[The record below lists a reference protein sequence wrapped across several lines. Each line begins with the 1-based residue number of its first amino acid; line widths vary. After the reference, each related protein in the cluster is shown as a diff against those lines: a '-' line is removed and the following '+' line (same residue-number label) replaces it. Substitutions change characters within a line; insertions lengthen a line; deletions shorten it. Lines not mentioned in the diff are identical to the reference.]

1 MLWHAHAL
9 QRLEVARTTGDR
21 KTECCT
27 LCNLG
32 NCFRATGKLQES
44 ADYYLL
50 VRDSPQGGQRVGT
63 VMTLFSCGSQNLELS
78 RATGNVKGEIVSL
91 LNLGVTCELLDQL
104 DKAIEW
110 HTLVSYWS
118 TVCM

>member
-1 MLWHAHAL
+1 
-9 QRLEVARTTGDR
+9 
-21 KTECCT
+21 
-27 LCNLG
+27 
-32 NCFRATGKLQES
+32 
-44 ADYYLL
+44 
-50 VRDSPQGGQRVGT
+50 
-63 VMTLFSCGSQNLELS
+63 MTLFSCGSQNLELS